1 MSFANFVFY
10 PLVVGTIIAVII
22 EQIFRATGNED
33 DPKAVRNVFLSMGV
47 RKYLWR
53 QAWLFNIIW
62 FVGYFILLVTN
73 RPGQQQMPDMIW
85 QGYMIPLALLL
96 TSFPPGSRDL
106 LEFGFFVGVGI
117 TACSLGLLA

>member
-22 EQIFRATGNED
+22 EQILRQIGNEY
-33 DPKAVRNVFLSMGV
+33 DPEAVKKVTIAMGI

-62 FVGYFILLVTN
+62 FVGYGILLMVN
-73 RPGQQQMPDMIW
+73 RPGTQPMPDMIW
-85 QGYMIPLALLL
+85 QG
-96 TSFPPGSRDL
+96 
-106 LEFGFFVGVGI
+106 
-117 TACSLGLLA
+117 